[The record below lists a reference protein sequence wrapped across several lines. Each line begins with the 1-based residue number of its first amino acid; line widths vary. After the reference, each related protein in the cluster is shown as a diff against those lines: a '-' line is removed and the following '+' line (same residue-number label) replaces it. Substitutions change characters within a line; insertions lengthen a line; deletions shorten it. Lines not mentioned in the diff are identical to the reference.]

1 MEDKIN
7 YFLKKIK
14 DLNLLSQQT
23 FDNLRVSGSSPGILY
38 GLPKIHKPDF
48 CHKFQFRPIFSACNT
63 PSFKLAKFLVPIL
76 SPLTRN
82 QYTVDNSSE
91 FARKLKEFSNA
102 GSYFMTSFDIEN
114 LFTNVPLTET
124 IDICLSKLFPNQDS
138 LVIGLSRKLFKS
150 LLELSVLNS
159 FFMFNNRFYKQI
171 QGLGMGLPL
180 GPTFA
185 NIFMCH
191 HEQNWLGNCPDDF
204 KPVLY
209 NRYVDDTFVLFKDP
223 SHAPLFHN
231 YINSMHPNIRFT
243 VDRECQNHLPFLD
256 CNVNRKTNCFD
267 ISVYRKNTF
276 SGLGLSFFSFCSFNF
291 KVNSIKTLLARAY
304 SICSTYQNFHEELVF
319 LRNFFKNNGYP
330 IILFENCINK
340 FLDKKY
346 SDSNSDD
353 SSPLEKQYISL
364 PYFGSQSNKLKQE
377 LSSLLQKFF
386 PNKSFHIILVNPFKI
401 GNFFRYKETLPS
413 SLRSCVIYNYCC
425 PQCGSE
431 YVGSTAR
438 TLGCRISE
446 HKGVS
451 YRTGARLSQPSHS
464 AVRAHSE
471 QCDVRIRDEHFKILD
486 TFPSS
491 NMVLRILESLHIF
504 HKQPKLNDMSSAFPL
519 YIINRR

>member
-1 MEDKIN
+1 M
-7 YFLKKIK
+7 
-14 DLNLLSQQT
+14 
-23 FDNLRVSGSSPGILY
+23 
-38 GLPKIHKPDF
+38 
-48 CHKFQFRPIFSACNT
+48 
-63 PSFKLAKFLVPIL
+63 
-76 SPLTRN
+76 TRN

-91 FARKLKEFSNA
+91 FARKLREFSNA

-138 LVIGLSRKLFKS
+138 LVVGLSRKLFKS

-191 HEQNWLGNCPDDF
+191 HEQNWLDNCPDDF

-276 SGLGLSFFSFCSFNF
+276 SGLGLCFFSFCSFNF

-319 LRNFFKNNGYP
+319 LRNFF
-330 IILFENCINK
+330 
-340 FLDKKY
+340 
-346 SDSNSDD
+346 
-353 SSPLEKQYISL
+353 
-364 PYFGSQSNKLKQE
+364 
-377 LSSLLQKFF
+377 
-386 PNKSFHIILVNPFKI
+386 
-401 GNFFRYKETLPS
+401 
-413 SLRSCVIYNYCC
+413 
-425 PQCGSE
+425 
-431 YVGSTAR
+431 
-438 TLGCRISE
+438 
-446 HKGVS
+446 
-451 YRTGARLSQPSHS
+451 
-464 AVRAHSE
+464 
-471 QCDVRIRDEHFKILD
+471 
-486 TFPSS
+486 
-491 NMVLRILESLHIF
+491 
-504 HKQPKLNDMSSAFPL
+504 
-519 YIINRR
+519 